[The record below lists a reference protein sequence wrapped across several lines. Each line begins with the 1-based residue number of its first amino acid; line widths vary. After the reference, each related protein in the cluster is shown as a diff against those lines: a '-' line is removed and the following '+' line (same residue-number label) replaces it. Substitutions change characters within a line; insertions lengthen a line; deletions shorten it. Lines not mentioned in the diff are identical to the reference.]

1 MFNNLKFPYFNM
13 QQLNLDWIMDKVATF
28 PEIITAP
35 ALTQEDIDGVALVI
49 DSKDEYIP
57 VGISFLLI
65 GTPQDDNTKRAA
77 CLIFKMDL
85 ENKIVF
91 TMTLANSIG
100 FGFSVQYEG
109 VWAHQ

>member
-28 PEIITAP
+28 PEIVTAP

-49 DSKDEYIP
+49 DSKDEHIP

-65 GTPQDDNTKRAA
+65 GTPQDDNTKKAV

-85 ENKIVF
+85 ENKIVM
-91 TMTLANSIG
+91 TMTLANGIG
-100 FGFSVQYEG
+100 FGYSVQYEG
-109 VWAHQ
+109 VWSHS

>member
-1 MFNNLKFPYFNM
+1 MLDKIKFPYFNM
-13 QQLNLDWIMDKVATF
+13 QQLNLDWLLDKVATF
-28 PEIITAP
+28 PEIVTAP

-85 ENKIVF
+85 ENKIVL

-109 VWAHQ
+109 VWSHQ

>member
-1 MFNNLKFPYFNM
+1 MFANIKFPYFNM

-28 PEIITAP
+28 PEIVTAP
-35 ALTQEDIDGVALVI
+35 ALTQEDIDGVALAI
-49 DSKDEYIP
+49 DSKDENIP

-85 ENKIVF
+85 ENKIVM
-91 TMTLANSIG
+91 TMTLANGIG
-100 FGFSVQYEG
+100 FGYSVQYEG
-109 VWAHQ
+109 VWSHS

>member
-1 MFNNLKFPYFNM
+1 MLDRIKFPYFNM

-28 PEIITAP
+28 PEIVTAP
-35 ALTQEDIDGVALVI
+35 ALTQEDMDGVELVI

-85 ENKIVF
+85 ENKIVM
-91 TMTLANSIG
+91 TMTFANSIG
-100 FGFSVQYEG
+100 FGFSIKHEG
-109 VWAHQ
+109 VWSHQ

>member
-1 MFNNLKFPYFNM
+1 MLDRIKFPYFNM

-28 PEIITAP
+28 PEIVTAP
-35 ALTQEDIDGVALVI
+35 ALTQEDMDGVALVI

-85 ENKIVF
+85 ENKIVM
-91 TMTLANSIG
+91 TMTLANGIG
-100 FGFSVQYEG
+100 FGYSVQYEG
-109 VWAHQ
+109 VWSHS

>member
-1 MFNNLKFPYFNM
+1 MLDKIKFPYFNM

-35 ALTQEDIDGVALVI
+35 ALTQEDIDGVVLVI
-49 DSKDEYIP
+49 DSKDEHIP

-65 GTPQDDNTKRAA
+65 GTPQDTNTKRAA

-85 ENKIVF
+85 ENKIVM
-91 TMTLANSIG
+91 TMTLANGIG
-100 FGFSVQYEG
+100 FGYSVQYEG
-109 VWAHQ
+109 VWSHQ